1 MFYSTSTIEHTRR
14 QEGARAT
21 IFGVVNGLRLVVCAL
36 FLVAVA
42 RASAQEPALAWTL
55 RVPDARP
62 ERPFVQSSSNG
73 RCAAVV
79 TATTVHVVSITG
91 EELWSWNYR
100 RASRFL
106 QGSEPMALS
115 PMCDRVAMSGDPGYR
130 YVWVAGRDTEAKAF
144 QTVGTPLAVAF
155 DVSGDY
161 LAVSTGASRG
171 YLMTRTLEPHWTGH
185 LRDFPIRWPEQ
196 ELPPPVR
203 ADLIDFSRS
212 DVDRVLAVPPWGAW
226 VSDSV
231 SANGQ
236 WRVVV
241 QSPWDRRDLW
251 QVLVFYGPEGHAFH
265 GRWETFSQRA
275 RPRWSKPMGCLN
287 AVITADGE
295 FIIASGD
302 PKHPDHAFGNAGA
315 LECIEPGALTTFV
328 FDRNG
333 SVLFSRGGEFSDPD
347 LAEAFRQKTGRSLP
361 PMPDTYDYTRA
372 CESSRDGVTPVCL
385 PGPNG
390 LVITSRGNEV
400 RAVRRR

>member
-1 MFYSTSTIEHTRR
+1 VA
-14 QEGARAT
+14 AR
-21 IFGVVNGLRLVVCAL
+21 LRFIVSAL
-36 FLVAVA
+36 CLLFVAA

-55 RVPDARP
+55 RVPDARADA
-62 ERPFVQSSSNG
+62 PFLQSLGNP
-73 RCAAVV
+73 RCVAVV
-79 TATTVHVVSITG
+79 TATTVHVVSMSG
-91 EELWSWNYR
+91 ERLWSWNYR
-100 RASRFL
+100 RSSRFL
-106 QGSEPMALS
+106 KTRLPLAYEPMALS
-115 PMCDRVAMSGDPGYR
+115 PMCDRVAMAGDSGYR
-130 YVWVAGRDTEAKAF
+130 YVWVAGRDIEAQAF

-155 DVSGDY
+155 DISGEY

-171 YLMTRTLEPHWTGH
+171 YLMTRTLEPHWIGH

-196 ELPPPVR
+196 ELAAPARTALV
-203 ADLIDFSRS
+203 DFSES
-212 DVDRVLAVPPWGAW
+212 DVDRLLGVPPWGAW

-231 SANGQ
+231 STDGQ
-236 WRVVV
+236 WRVVI

-251 QVLVFYGPEGHAFH
+251 QMLVLYGPEGHAFH
-265 GRWETFSQRA
+265 GRWKTFSQRA

-287 AVITADGE
+287 AVITIDGE

-361 PMPDTYDYTRA
+361 PMPAFDHYSEA
-372 CESSRDGVTPVCL
+372 CEQARDGVTPVCL
-385 PGPNG
+385 AGPNG
-390 LVITSRGNEV
+390 LVVTSQGNEI